1 MTGSKCERTY
11 IPVLWKLPATQL
23 FFENP
28 LFKVVMFMRQSEK
41 IRKMLLATRW
51 SLVEAK
57 GSQNCFVMLM
67 VQNCMQYHKPLFMV
81 LVVNVH
87 ATVRKDPKKA
97 SCDTVVTCWSKR
109 GHKIIL
115 YTWWCKITGDLLNL
129 CSWCFVSLIYDINNL
144 TPTSW

>member
-1 MTGSKCERTY
+1 MKTY

-87 ATVRKDPKKA
+87 ATVRKNPKKA
-97 SCDTVVTCWSKR
+97 SCDTVVTC
-109 GHKIIL
+109 
-115 YTWWCKITGDLLNL
+115 
-129 CSWCFVSLIYDINNL
+129 
-144 TPTSW
+144 

>member
-1 MTGSKCERTY
+1 MEASCDTTFFRKPPFQSCNVHATVRKNPKNASCDTLVTCWSKGVT
-11 IPVLWKLPATQL
+11 KL
-23 FFENP
+23 
-28 LFKVVMFMRQSEK
+28 
-41 IRKMLLATRW
+41 
-51 SLVEAK
+51 
-57 GSQNCFVMLM
+57 FVMLM

-87 ATVRKDPKKA
+87 ATVRKNPKKA